1 MLNLWLSTQTTNLK
15 FGCGFNIAPMW
26 HPLRLAEDFGT
37 ADILSNGRLI
47 FGVGRGYHSREVETF
62 GAPLKNSDDNRE
74 LFEEQVEII
83 IKAFNNDEFSHQGK
97 HYTLP
102 APVEYRGYTLEK
114 LSLVHRPLSTPVD
127 IWQPLVSGN
136 PKGIDFMAK
145 HNIKAL
151 VATTPKD
158 ALEERLTMYQ
168 DAYARHGKT
177 IELGENIALGFRFF
191 IADTQE
197 KAIEQAK
204 PYFEEAMKFAAPLGL
219 LQLSE
224 EQVSAVANRGGAATI
239 ELPTLERQVE
249 NETWLC
255 GPPEQIADKILEIS
269 EKYPGVSRLNLG
281 STMGTPLNV
290 YKEQLQLFA
299 DKVMPKIKG

>member
-1 MLNLWLSTQTTNLK
+1 M
-15 FGCGFNIAPMW
+15 
-26 HPLRLAEDFGT
+26 
-37 ADILSNGRLI
+37 
-47 FGVGRGYHSREVETF
+47 
-62 GAPLKNSDDNRE
+62 
-74 LFEEQVEII
+74 
-83 IKAFNNDEFSHQGK
+83 
-97 HYTLP
+97 P

-114 LSLVHRPLSTPVD
+114 LSLVPRPLSTPVD

-158 ALEERLTMYQ
+158 ALKERLTMYQ